1 MVQFRGFNC
10 IAMYSNT
17 KTVESGYLA
26 LYKYLLLLSEEQII
40 KLRKIAVGILS
51 ISAFT
56 DEEMNLLESR
66 LHAN

>member
-1 MVQFRGFNC
+1 M
-10 IAMYSNT
+10 
-17 KTVESGYLA
+17 
-26 LYKYLLLLSEEQII
+26 YKYLLFLSEEQII

-56 DEEMNLLESR
+56 DEEMSLLESR

>member
-1 MVQFRGFNC
+1 
-10 IAMYSNT
+10 MYSNT
-17 KTVESGYLA
+17 KSGESGYLA
-26 LYKYLLLLSEEQII
+26 LYKYLLFLSEEQII

-56 DEEMNLLESR
+56 DEEMSLLESR